1 VVPLSSDGRST
12 LKTHVSDGLVAIA
25 KANYPLQL
33 KNAGANYIWYSAH
46 FFTFSSEERLWQAL
60 APRLC
65 SVVA

>member
-1 VVPLSSDGRST
+1 VVPLSSDDRST

-46 FFTFSSEERLWQAL
+46 FFYFWQ
-60 APRLC
+60 
-65 SVVA
+65 